1 MTHKQAN
8 SAIRCRVDSC
18 EYHCDDQQCCS
29 LSSIQVE
36 PCTNCHSGKVCDE
49 SMCASY
55 KCK

>member
-1 MTHKQAN
+1 MSQKQAN
-8 SAIRCRVDSC
+8 KNIRCRVASC
-18 EYHCDDQQCCS
+18 NYHCDDQDYCS

-36 PCTNCHSGKVCDE
+36 PCENCHDGKACDE

>member
-36 PCTNCHSGKVCDE
+36 PCTNCHSVKACDE